1 MTKKHL
7 DLDEQLKIASLM
19 DNYRKIHDDIDEVE
33 GKLNKLI
40 DKQTKL
46 SEKLD
51 TTRGEEKEF
60 GEYLKQKYGPGK
72 LNTTTLEYITE

>member
-1 MTKKHL
+1 MTKKQL
-7 DLDEQLKIASLM
+7 DFEEQIKISSLM

-33 GKLNKLI
+33 SKLNKLI
-40 DKQTKL
+40 DKQNNL

-51 TTRGEEKEF
+51 KARSEEKEF

-72 LNTTTLEYITE
+72 LNTSTLEYIIE

>member
-1 MTKKHL
+1 
-7 DLDEQLKIASLM
+7 
-19 DNYRKIHDDIDEVE
+19 
-33 GKLNKLI
+33 LI

-51 TTRGEEKEF
+51 TARGEEKEF

>member
-40 DKQTKL
+40 EKQTKL
-46 SEKLD
+46 SKKLD
-51 TTRGEEKEF
+51 TARGEEKEF

-72 LNTTTLEYITE
+72 LNAVTLEYITE